1 MQTIINRILKQSE
14 EMQKASL
21 RYYTRC
27 SHDVK
32 VLIMTNKTPIFHQ
45 LRQKNSDVDKATIEY
60 CAMVIA
66 IQDQQNQEKMLSH
79 KSFGDMTL
87 EEIEKLS
94 DLQASK
100 FKSKQ
105 KKRGEKGNFLLA
117 HWAEVRR
124 LRLVKGFSF
133 RDIADYLTQRY
144 RDFEVSKSKVQS
156 MWTQLE
162 KEQNK
167 EANHG

>member
-1 MQTIINRILKQSE
+1 MEVLLNKILKVSE
-14 EMQKASL
+14 EQQKSQL
-21 RYYTRC
+21 RYFTRC
-27 SHDVK
+27 AVEIK
-32 VLIMTNKTPIFHQ
+32 LQIIRNKTPQFHK
-45 LRQKNSDVDKATIEY
+45 LRQENSDIDKSILEY

-66 IQDQQNQEKMLSH
+66 IQEQQNQEKMLSN

-94 DLQASK
+94 DLQAMK

-105 KKRGEKGNFLLA
+105 KKRGSKSDFLLS

-124 LRLVKGFSF
+124 LRLVKNFSF
-133 RDIADYLTQRY
+133 RDIADYFNQKY

-162 KEQNK
+162 TIPNK
-167 EANHG
+167 ESNNG

>member
-1 MQTIINRILKQSE
+1 MEVLLNRILKVSE
-14 EMQKASL
+14 EQQKSQL
-21 RYYTRC
+21 RYFVRC
-27 SHDVK
+27 SMEIK
-32 VLIMTNKTPIFHQ
+32 QQIIRNKTPIFHR
-45 LRQKNSDVDKATIEY
+45 LRHENSDVDKETLEY

-66 IQDQQNQEKMLSH
+66 IQEQQHQEKMLSN

-94 DLQASK
+94 DLQVSK

-105 KKRGEKGNFLLA
+105 KKRGSKGDFLLA

-124 LRLVKGFSF
+124 LKLAKGFSF
-133 RDIADYLTQRY
+133 RDIAEYFTQKY

-162 KEQNK
+162 KESKK
-167 EANHG
+167 EPNHG

>member
-32 VLIMTNKTPIFHQ
+32 VLILTNKTPIFHQ
-45 LRQKNSDVDKATIEY
+45 LRQNNSDVDKATLEY

-66 IQDQQNQEKMLSH
+66 IQEQQHKEKMLSN
-79 KSFGDMTL
+79 KSFGDLTL
-87 EEIEKLS
+87 DEIEKLS
-94 DLQASK
+94 DLQVSK

-105 KKRGEKGNFLLA
+105 KKRGSKGDFLLS

-124 LRLVKGFSF
+124 LRLVKNFSF
-133 RDIADYLTQRY
+133 RDIADYFNQKY

-156 MWTQLE
+156 MWTELE
-162 KEQNK
+162 ATSNK
-167 EANHG
+167 EANNG

>member
-14 EMQKASL
+14 EMQKVSL

-32 VLIMTNKTPIFHQ
+32 VLILTNKTPIFHQ
-45 LRQKNSDVDKATIEY
+45 LRQNNSDVDKATLEY

-66 IQDQQNQEKMLSH
+66 IQEQQHKEKMLSN
-79 KSFGDMTL
+79 KSFEDMTL

-94 DLQASK
+94 DLQAMK

-105 KKRGEKGNFLLA
+105 KKRGSKGDFLLS

-124 LRLVKGFSF
+124 LRLVKNFSF
-133 RDIADYLTQRY
+133 RDIADYFNQKY

-156 MWTQLE
+156 MWTELE
-162 KEQNK
+162 ATSNK
-167 EANHG
+167 EANNG

>member
-1 MQTIINRILKQSE
+1 MEILINKILKISE
-14 EMQKASL
+14 EQQKSQL
-21 RYYTRC
+21 RYFTRC
-27 SHDVK
+27 AVEIK
-32 VLIMTNKTPIFHQ
+32 LQIIRNKTPRFHK
-45 LRQKNSDVDKATIEY
+45 LRQEYSDIDKSILEY

-66 IQDQQNQEKMLSH
+66 IQDQQNQEKMLSN

-87 EEIEKLS
+87 EEIEKFS

-105 KKRGEKGNFLLA
+105 KKRGSKGDFLLA

-124 LRLVKGFSF
+124 LRLVKNFSF
-133 RDIADYLTQRY
+133 RDIADYFNQKY

-156 MWTQLE
+156 MWTELE
-162 KEQNK
+162 NTPTKESQN
-167 EANHG
+167 G

>member
-1 MQTIINRILKQSE
+1 MQTVINRILKQSE

-32 VLIMTNKTPIFHQ
+32 VLILTNKTPIFHQ

-66 IQDQQNQEKMLSH
+66 IQDQQNQEKMLSN
-79 KSFGDMTL
+79 KSFGDLTL

-94 DLQASK
+94 DLQVSK

-105 KKRGEKGNFLLA
+105 KKRGSKGDFLLA

-124 LRLVKGFSF
+124 LKLVKGFSF
-133 RDIADYLTQRY
+133 RDIADYFNQKY

-156 MWTQLE
+156 MWTELE
-162 KEQNK
+162 ATSNK
-167 EANHG
+167 EANNG

>member
-1 MQTIINRILKQSE
+1 MQTVINRILKQSE

-32 VLIMTNKTPIFHQ
+32 VLILTNKTPIFHQ
-45 LRQKNSDVDKATIEY
+45 LRQNNSDVDKATIEY

-66 IQDQQNQEKMLSH
+66 IQDQQNQEKMLSN
-79 KSFGDMTL
+79 KSFGDLTL
-87 EEIEKLS
+87 DEIEKLS
-94 DLQASK
+94 DLQVSK

-105 KKRGEKGNFLLA
+105 KKRGSKGDFLLA

-124 LRLVKGFSF
+124 LKLVKGFSF
-133 RDIADYLTQRY
+133 RDIADYFNQKY

-156 MWTQLE
+156 MWMQLE
-162 KEQNK
+162 TIPNK
-167 EANHG
+167 ESNNG

>member
-1 MQTIINRILKQSE
+1 MQTVINRILKQSE

-32 VLIMTNKTPIFHQ
+32 VLILTNKTPIFHQ

-66 IQDQQNQEKMLSH
+66 IQEQQHQEKMLSN

-94 DLQASK
+94 DLQAMK

-105 KKRGEKGNFLLA
+105 KKRASKGDFLLS

-124 LRLVKGFSF
+124 LRLVKNFSF
-133 RDIADYLTQRY
+133 RDIADYFNQKY

-162 KEQNK
+162 KVHNK
-167 EANHG
+167 DENNG

>member
-32 VLIMTNKTPIFHQ
+32 VLILTNKTPIFHQ

-66 IQDQQNQEKMLSH
+66 IQEQQHQEKMLSN

-94 DLQASK
+94 DLKVSK

-105 KKRGEKGNFLLA
+105 KKRGAKGDFLLA

-124 LRLVKGFSF
+124 LRLVKNFSF
-133 RDIADYLTQRY
+133 RDIADYFNQKY
-144 RDFEVSKSKVQS
+144 RDFDVSKSKVQS

-162 KEQNK
+162 KVHNK
-167 EANHG
+167 DENNG